1 MICAALADPPVVTA
15 HLKPGFTAVS
25 NALVDQGYLGLLTHV
40 EFKLLTVIGRFS
52 TGFLRLHAII
62 GEQKL
67 MQLTGASRTAL
78 YEAKAH
84 LVELGLL
91 VVTHTKTGRCCYRLG
106 QVLQPLL
113 HEEAASTRPTRS
125 NFPPSAPPEGDP
137 SAQPDPYKEFKE
149 IQNQQ
154 HPVPAAPVSNDADFC
169 DSSRSQAS
177 GVDGTLRAGLVA
189 RLKGL
194 GVDEFMAHR
203 LVKTSSAEII
213 TRAIDR
219 LKTLTPTNPAGYLV
233 SEITRGGY
241 RDKIDPHKAQ
251 REFHREVHEKRSAE
265 RLRDDQQA
273 QKSQEQVDLLLS
285 QFAAMSTELQ
295 LEIRQ
300 KLQEQADQE
309 GFTRLKG
316 WSEEH
321 PAWRGLLAELLRQ
334 NSGPK
339 WAFKDSDCLSKSS
352 TARETLELA
361 TRPG

>member
-1 MICAALADPPVVTA
+1 MQATALAAPPVVA

-25 NALVDQGYLGLLTHV
+25 NALVDLGYLTQLTYV

-52 TGFLRLHAII
+52 TGFLRLHAIV

-78 YEAKAH
+78 YDAKAH

-91 VVTHTKTGRCCYRLG
+91 IVTHTKTGRCCYQLG

-113 HEEAASTRPTRS
+113 LHEEASTPFTPP
-125 NFPPSAPPEGDP
+125 NTVPSAPPEGDP
-137 SAQPDPYKEFKE
+137 SAPPDPYKEFKE
-149 IQNQQ
+149 IQDQH
-154 HPVPAAPVSNDADFC
+154 HPVPPAPVSNDVDFS
-169 DSSRSQAS
+169 DSSRSRGGKGDS
-177 GVDGTLRAGLVA
+177 TLRAGLVI

-194 GVDEFMAHR
+194 GVDEFMAYR

-241 RDKIDPHKAQ
+241 RDKVDPNRAQ
-251 REFHREVHEKRSAE
+251 REFHREVHEKRVAE
-265 RLRDDQQA
+265 RQKDDQQA
-273 QKSQEQVDLLLS
+273 QKSQEQADLLLS
-285 QFAAMSTELQ
+285 QFAAMPTELQ
-295 LEIRQ
+295 LDIQQR
-300 KLQEQADQE
+300 LQEQAERE
-309 GFTRLKG
+309 GFTRLRG
-316 WSEEH
+316 WGESH
-321 PAWRGLLAELLRQ
+321 PAWKGLLAELLRQ
-334 NSGPK
+334 NPP
-339 WAFKDSDCLSKSS
+339 SDQQSCAQEPAHS
-352 TARETLELA
+352 ELA

>member
-1 MICAALADPPVVTA
+1 MICASLADPPGVTA

-25 NALVDQGYLGLLTHV
+25 NALIDQGYLGILTYV
-40 EFKLLTVIGRFS
+40 EFKLLAVIGRFS
-52 TGFLRLHAII
+52 TGFLRLYAIV

-91 VVTHTKTGRCCYRLG
+91 IVTHTKTGRCCYRLG

-113 HEEAASTRPTRS
+113 LHEEASTPFTQPNQR
-125 NFPPSAPPEGDP
+125 PSAPPEGDP
-137 SAQPDPYKEFKE
+137 SAGADPYKEFKE
-149 IQNQQ
+149 IQNQH
-154 HPVPAAPVSNDADFC
+154 HPVPATNVSTDVDFS
-169 DSSRSQAS
+169 DSSRSQRPRIDS
-177 GVDGTLRAGLVA
+177 TLRAGLVA
-189 RLKGL
+189 RLQGL

-241 RDKIDPHKAQ
+241 RDRVDPHKAQ
-251 REFHREVHEKRSAE
+251 REFHREVHEKRAAE
-265 RLRDDQQA
+265 RLREHQQA
-273 QKSQEQVDLLLS
+273 QKSQEQADLLLS
-285 QFAAMSTELQ
+285 EFAAMPVELQ
-295 LEIRQ
+295 LDIQHR
-300 KLQEQADQE
+300 LQEQAERE
-309 GFTRLKG
+309 GFTRLRG
-316 WSEEH
+316 WGESH
-321 PAWRGLLAELLRQ
+321 PAWKGLLAELLRQ
-334 NSGPK
+334 NQH
-339 WAFKDSDCLSKSS
+339 SDKQSC
-352 TARETLELA
+352 TQEPARSELA